1 MKRNTLQKSFDSR
14 EEELD
19 VIDDI
24 DDILNLVDLL
34 RIVIIHEECE
44 NLKVFVD
51 GRELPRNINRKKK
64 PGVSQA
70 YKCQLC
76 DKFYR
81 REYFFHK
88 HVEYCESVS

>member
-64 PGVSQA
+64 PGVS
-70 YKCQLC
+70 LINVN
-76 DKFYR
+76 FVTN
-81 REYFFHK
+81 FIG
-88 HVEYCESVS
+88 ESISSISMWNIVNQ